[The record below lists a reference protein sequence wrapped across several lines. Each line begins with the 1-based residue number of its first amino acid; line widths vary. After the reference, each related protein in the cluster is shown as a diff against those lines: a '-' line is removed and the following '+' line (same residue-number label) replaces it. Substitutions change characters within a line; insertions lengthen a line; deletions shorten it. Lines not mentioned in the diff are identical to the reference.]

1 LHFADHHPF
10 DPTVF
15 RPVAMSPLIRRSLI
29 AIAIVAALAA
39 AFWWIG
45 RPKPIAVTVREID
58 RGIVESSIANTRAG
72 TVDACQRTKLSTI
85 MGGRIEVLA
94 VKEGDRVQKG
104 QLLMKLWNDDQQAQS
119 TLALAQVATARQRVT
134 EACAQAANAEREAQR
149 QSALREKGFVSSS
162 REETARTEAE
172 ARRASCGA
180 AKADVAQF
188 EARVNATRVEQGR
201 TVLYAPFAGT
211 IANIVGEVGEYS
223 TPSPPGVPTP
233 PAIDLI
239 DDSCLY
245 ITAPMDEVDAPKIGA
260 GQPVRISLDALPG
273 KSFPGKVK
281 RIAPYVSAVEKQAR
295 TVDIEA
301 TFDDP
306 QAPGKLLIGY
316 SADVEVILA
325 VRNDV
330 VRVLAS
336 ALLEGGRALVARGDG
351 KLEERTI
358 KAGLANWEYTEVL
371 DGLKAGDRVV
381 TSLERAGVKA
391 GANYVV
397 EEKAGSTTAAK

>member
-1 LHFADHHPF
+1 
-10 DPTVF
+10 
-15 RPVAMSPLIRRSLI
+15 MSPLIRRSLI

-330 VRVLAS
+330 VRVPTS
-336 ALLEGGRALVARGDG
+336 ALLEGGRVLVAGSDG
-351 KLEERTI
+351 KLAERTI

>member
-1 LHFADHHPF
+1 
-10 DPTVF
+10 
-15 RPVAMSPLIRRSLI
+15 MSPLIRRSLI

-134 EACAQAANAEREAQR
+134 EACAQAANAERGAQR

-330 VRVLAS
+330 VRVPTS

>member
-1 LHFADHHPF
+1 
-10 DPTVF
+10 
-15 RPVAMSPLIRRSLI
+15 MSPLIRRSLI

-295 TVDIEA
+295 TFDIEA

-330 VRVLAS
+330 VRVPTS
-336 ALLEGGRALVARGDG
+336 ALLEGGRVLVAGSDG
-351 KLEERTI
+351 KLAERTI

-391 GANYVV
+391 SANYVV

>member
-1 LHFADHHPF
+1 
-10 DPTVF
+10 
-15 RPVAMSPLIRRSLI
+15 MSPLIRRSLI

-330 VRVLAS
+330 VRVPTS

-358 KAGLANWEYTEVL
+358 KAGLANWEFTEVL

-391 GANYVV
+391 SANYVV